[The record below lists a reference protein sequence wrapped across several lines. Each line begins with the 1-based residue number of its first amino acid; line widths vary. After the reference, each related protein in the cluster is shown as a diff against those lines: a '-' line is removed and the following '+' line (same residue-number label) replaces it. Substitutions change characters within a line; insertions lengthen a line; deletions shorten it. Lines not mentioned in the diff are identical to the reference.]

1 MSTEIIHQITEEEW
15 EFKSKNAELSGLEID
30 LAQQELELATFRG
43 EVHSFRARYLAVVGS
58 RYWELDKIEAEVAEY
73 EAKQKP
79 NDRIA
84 QEKAAHARAQAK
96 ESAKSADKAGS
107 KAGSGRSKTLRDT
120 VKFKPT
126 ESLKKIYRQIA
137 KQIHPDLA
145 LDEQQQARY
154 QKLMAK
160 ANQAYEAGDEVGLQN
175 ILRQCRKS
183 SSQEKNDNI
192 QDKLARIIRQI
203 SQVKERFTA
212 IAREIAE
219 IRNSSLYQLKLKV
232 ETADRNGFDLLSEMA
247 SFLDEQIELA
257 KLKLAQ
263 IKAKGNETGVS

>member
-1 MSTEIIHQITEEEW
+1 VGTEIIHQITQEEW
-15 EFKSKNAELSGLEID
+15 EFKSKNAELCGFEIE

-43 EVHSFRARYLAVVGS
+43 EVHSFRARYLAAVGF
-58 RYWELDKIEAEVAEY
+58 RYWELDKIEAEIAEY
-73 EAKQKP
+73 EAKRKP

-84 QEKAAHARAQAK
+84 QEKAVHARAQAE
-96 ESAKSADKAGS
+96 ESAKSATN
-107 KAGSGRSKTLRDT
+107 AGSGRSKMAGDA

-145 LDEQQQARY
+145 LDEQQRTRY

-160 ANQAYEAGDEVGLQN
+160 ANQAYEAGDEVGLHN

-183 SSQEKNDNI
+183 LGQEKNDTI

-203 SQVKERFTA
+203 SQAKERLAA
-212 IAREIAE
+212 IAREITE
-219 IRNSSLYQLKLKV
+219 IRNSSLYQLKMKV
-232 ETADRNGFDLLSEMA
+232 ETADMKGFDLLSEMA
-247 SFLDEQIELA
+247 SFLDQQIVLA
-257 KLKLAQ
+257 KEKLTH
-263 IKAKGNETGVS
+263 IKTKGNETGVS